1 VDVWSSFM
9 DLVHV
14 VGAVGCALL
23 VGGFAA
29 AGDPERAVFYAVA
42 ALALTGALLRRRHL
56 AHRPA
61 PAAPRVL
68 DLTAAAQPVPGR
80 ARQHS

>member
-1 VDVWSSFM
+1 M

-29 AGDPERAVFYAVA
+29 AGDPERAAFYAVA

-56 AHRPA
+56 ARRPPA
-61 PAAPRVL
+61 AAPRVV
-68 DLTAAAQPVPGR
+68 DLTAAPQPVAAR
-80 ARQHS
+80 ARRHS

>member
-14 VGAVGCALL
+14 IGAVGCALL

-42 ALALTGALLRRRHL
+42 TLAFTAALLRRRHL
-56 AHRPA
+56 ARRPA
-61 PAAPRVL
+61 PVVPRVL
-68 DLTAAAQPVPGR
+68 DLTATPQPVTGR
-80 ARQHS
+80 ARQHL